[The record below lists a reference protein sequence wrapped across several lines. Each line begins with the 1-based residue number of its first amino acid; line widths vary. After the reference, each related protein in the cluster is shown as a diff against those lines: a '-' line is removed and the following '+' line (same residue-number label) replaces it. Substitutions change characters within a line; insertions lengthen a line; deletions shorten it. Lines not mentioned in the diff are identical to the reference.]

1 MIKDV
6 FELVNSPPRLLYFP
20 AGLMKCASWG
30 SSGYRATRGPET
42 GMLLRAPSLLHVNN
56 PLDVLPPESYT
67 WSEVLCSSTGLE
79 SLAFEMQ
86 VGFSGSTR
94 MHMIINAIN
103 SLRRFREIEHIDSY
117 SKASV
122 PGTRY
127 IMRDNRRGR
136 AQRDQALL
144 CESITQGDMHPCQI
158 LLESGTKWVWLHLND
173 VVDDIPVEDANALSA
188 NPS

>member
-6 FELVNSPPRLLYFP
+6 FELVNSPPRLLHFP

-30 SSGYRATRGPET
+30 SSGFRATRGPVT
-42 GMLLRAPSLLHVNN
+42 GMLLRAPSLRHVNN

-79 SLAFEMQ
+79 SLVLETQ
-86 VGFSGSTR
+86 GICYGSTR
-94 MHMIINAIN
+94 MYMIISAIN
-103 SLRRFREIEHIDSY
+103 SLRRFREFEHIDSY

-127 IMRDNRRGR
+127 IMRDNRRDR

-158 LLESGTKWVWLHLND
+158 FLESGTKWVWLHLND
-173 VVDDIPVEDANALSA
+173 VVDDIPVGDADALSA

>member
-1 MIKDV
+1 
-6 FELVNSPPRLLYFP
+6 
-20 AGLMKCASWG
+20 
-30 SSGYRATRGPET
+30 
-42 GMLLRAPSLLHVNN
+42 MLLRAPSLRHVNN
-56 PLDVLPPESYT
+56 PLDVLPPESYM
-67 WSEVLCSSTGLE
+67 WSEVLCSPTGHEELSIE
-79 SLAFEMQ
+79 SYRNY
-86 VGFSGSTR
+86 TR
-94 MHMIINAIN
+94 IVKIMSSIN

-117 SKASV
+117 SKDSV

-144 CESITQGDMHPCQI
+144 CESVTQGDMHPCQI

-173 VVDDIPVEDANALSA
+173 VVDDIPVGDADALSA